1 MDGRKS
7 WLITIGEASRRSGVP
22 VKTIRYYSDEGLL
35 PPSGITE
42 AGYRLYSEEDLALLE
57 TIRSL
62 RAAGFGLGTIA
73 ALVSRRTSPQEA
85 ARLQLEAVNL
95 QLRELNRRRALL
107 ESVVGAE
114 GEALASY
121 LDRARALALLS
132 AKEREAFL
140 GRHLE
145 RAIEGVPVD
154 PDWKEGLWRG
164 AVLDLPDELTDEQ
177 LDAWRELAEM
187 VSDEGFG
194 EALRR
199 QSQPFWESVEEGA
212 FDLTEWN
219 EAQGN
224 VISEA
229 VAAVRK
235 GVSSA
240 EGRGQRVVGGY
251 LEALARVMGREGDE
265 DGLAKWWLSHYEATN
280 DPRFERYWELIRI
293 LKGWP
298 KESLQ
303 ARAYEWLMEGLRH
316 RIAGR

>member
-1 MDGRKS
+1 MDGREGR
-7 WLITIGEASRRSGVP
+7 LITIGEASRRSGVP
-22 VKTIRYYSDEGLL
+22 VKTIRHYSDEGLL
-35 PPSGITE
+35 PPSGVTE
-42 AGYRLYSEEDLALLE
+42 AGYRLYSEGDLALLE

-62 RAAGFGLGTIA
+62 RAAGFGLDTIA
-73 ALVSRRTSPQEA
+73 ALISQKASPAEA
-85 ARLQLEAVNL
+85 ARLQLDAINL

-121 LDRARALALLS
+121 PDRARALALLS
-132 AKEREAFL
+132 AGEREAFL

-177 LDAWRELAEM
+177 LDAWRELAEL
-187 VSDEGFG
+187 VSDEGFA

-199 QSQPFWESVEEGA
+199 QSQPFWESIEGGA
-212 FDLTEWN
+212 FDLEEWN
-219 EAQGN
+219 ETQGN
-224 VISEA
+224 AISEA
-229 VAAVRK
+229 VAAVR
-235 GVSSA
+235 
-240 EGRGQRVVGGY
+240 EGISPAGERGQLVVEGY
-251 LEALARVMGREGDE
+251 LGALARVMGREGEE
-265 DGLAKWWLSHYEATN
+265 DDLAEWWLSHYEETN
-280 DPRFERYWELIRI
+280 DPRFGRYWELIGI

-298 KESLQ
+298 KESIH